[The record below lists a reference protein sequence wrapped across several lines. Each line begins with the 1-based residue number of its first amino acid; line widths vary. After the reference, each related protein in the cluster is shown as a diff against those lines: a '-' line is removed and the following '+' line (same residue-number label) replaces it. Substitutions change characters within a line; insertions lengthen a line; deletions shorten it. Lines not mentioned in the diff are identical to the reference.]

1 MMNRPTEPNR
11 VRFDLRRSQRVRA
24 QLPVVAQG
32 KLTGKTP
39 FVDPTRAIVLSA
51 HGCLITLSASVRLGE
66 RIILR
71 NSANREEQ
79 DCRVVYLGEKQGGRT
94 EVGLRFKTA
103 APQFWGLEHPP
114 PDWKLALTWV
124 FSVHG
129 QRLVCLHVKSS
140 TGFQKIL
147 GRNRTLI

>member
-1 MMNRPTEPNR
+1 MINRPTEPNR
-11 VRFDLRRSQRVRA
+11 VRFDLRRSQRVPA

-51 HGCLITLSASVRLGE
+51 HGCLITLSAPIRLGE

-71 NSANREEQ
+71 NVASREEQ
-79 DCRVVYLGEKQGGRT
+79 DCRVVYLGEQQGGRT

-103 APQFWGLEHPP
+103 APQFWGLDHPP
-114 PDWKLALTWV
+114 PDWDL
-124 FSVHG
+124 S
-129 QRLVCLHVKSS
+129 
-140 TGFQKIL
+140 
-147 GRNRTLI
+147 